1 MGKLTLDMAM
11 SLDGF
16 IAGPNIVYTDIFS
29 DEEGNAVEGMPE
41 MLITVEFT
49 EHQGKTTLTTHAKF
63 ASIADLESILDMGM
77 VEGLTGTWDR
87 LEEYLVKA

>member
-1 MGKLTLDMAM
+1 MAM